1 MVGWWWAGGGLVD
14 DGWRVGVGRAVCWWL
29 AAGGMVVGWCWI
41 GAGLITGGLVI
52 PAFLGNERG
61 MPASRRLA
69 SHHLTSA
76 QPVD

>member
-1 MVGWWWAGGGLVD
+1 MVGWGGRVDGGWWA
-14 DGWRVGVGRAVCWWL
+14 GVGRAVCQWL
-29 AAGGMVVGWCWI
+29 AADGMVVGWCWV
-41 GAGLITGGLVI
+41 GAGLIIGGLVI

-61 MPASRRLA
+61 MPASLRIA